1 LQEDK
6 LVVSYMIYM
15 IYIIESDDF
24 VSNTVT
30 FFKNINNIFLNRE
43 ILKMCLSKISLKNV
57 AKEIAKIIG
66 KKLSIVCDMK

>member
-1 LQEDK
+1 
-6 LVVSYMIYM
+6 M